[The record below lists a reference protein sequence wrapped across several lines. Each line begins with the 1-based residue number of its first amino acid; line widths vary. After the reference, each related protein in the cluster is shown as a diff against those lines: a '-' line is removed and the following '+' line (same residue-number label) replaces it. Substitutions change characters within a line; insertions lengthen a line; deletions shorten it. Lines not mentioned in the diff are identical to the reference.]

1 MTPIRTGLVLLAAAL
16 TASWAVAQDG
26 GTVQQAKT
34 VDAQKRPEAAGQG
47 HPEQGHP
54 DQGMVQPVVP
64 APGKMPGNSWFPVA
78 DLDLGTYFGEGEAT
92 GTFEWKN
99 PTNQPVEW
107 RNLHGSC
114 QCIRATIRVE
124 DRMYELRP
132 KQANPLVRITK
143 DANGK
148 EEQEPVTQIAIGPG
162 ESGDVTV
169 HLDMHGITGPKMATL
184 DIHTTDPALP
194 QAKLKWN
201 ATGAQ
206 LFAISPAEV
215 QLNKMTW
222 SETREFSVAVMSPLN
237 KDFEITG
244 MDTAPKAFD
253 VSWEKSKNGDMAT
266 WTIKGKYG
274 PVGEDTAGG
283 GVLKFHTNVNGG
295 ATFSV
300 RVMAFVQGPLD
311 VKPGGFLTLGMIRK
325 GSSLQKEIVFEPND
339 GTNLELTGFH
349 FEKLRGTEDS
359 FKVTSSKDG
368 NKLVVNLEIRDNA
381 PTGLLKGDLVVELN
395 HPLVKEKRIMFNGYV
410 R

>member
-1 MTPIRTGLVLLAAAL
+1 MTSFRPGFVLFAAAL
-16 TASWAVAQDG
+16 FAALSPAQDAG
-26 GTVQQAKT
+26 AVQTAKTIDAVKKAEADRAALPPPVQQ
-34 VDAQKRPEAAGQG
+34 
-47 HPEQGHP
+47 
-54 DQGMVQPVVP
+54 
-64 APGKMPGNSWFPVA
+64 PGKMPGNSWFPVA
-78 DLDLGTYFGEGEAT
+78 DIDLGTYFGEGEAS
-92 GTFEWKN
+92 GTFQWKN
-99 PTNQPVEW
+99 PTDQAVEW
-107 RNLHGSC
+107 RNLQGSC
-114 QCIRATIRVE
+114 QCVRATIHVA
-124 DRMYELRP
+124 DRLYEFRP
-132 KQANPLVRITK
+132 KQQSPLVRVTK

-148 EEQEPVTQIAIGPG
+148 DQEEPVTQVAVGPG
-162 ESGDVTV
+162 ESGDLTV

-184 DIHTTDPALP
+184 DIHLTDPTLP
-194 QAKLKWN
+194 MVKLKWN

-222 SETREFSVAVMSPLN
+222 NETREFSVAVVSPVN
-237 KDFEITG
+237 RDFEITS

-253 VSWEKSKNGDMAT
+253 VSWEKSMNGDLAT

-300 RVMAFVQGPLD
+300 RVMAFVQGPLE
-311 VKPGGFLTLGMIRK
+311 VKPGGFLTLGMVRQ
-325 GSSLQKEIVFEPND
+325 GSTLQKEIVFEPND
-339 GTNLELTGFH
+339 GSSLELTGFH
-349 FEKLRGTEDS
+349 FEKLRGAENS
-359 FKVTSSKDG
+359 LKVTSTKDG
-368 NKLVVNLEIRDNA
+368 NKLVIHFEVLDNA